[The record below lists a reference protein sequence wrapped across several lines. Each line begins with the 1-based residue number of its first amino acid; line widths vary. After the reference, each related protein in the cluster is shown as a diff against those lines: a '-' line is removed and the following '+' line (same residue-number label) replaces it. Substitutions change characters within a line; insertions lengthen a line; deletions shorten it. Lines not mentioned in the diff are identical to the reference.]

1 MRNHSARVV
10 LGACLLAAAAAAQA
24 PASSSFSSGSYGAG
38 LSSGSADASRGLF
51 AAAVDADT
59 LTSAGS
65 LASEGA
71 PRSATARDWSV
82 LPQESDDHSMRR
94 YFNEDHGEFMS
105 LRERYNPQIELRARV
120 FPNMRIQD
128 EPGSFDLLGYDFD
141 MELPTLVST
150 DGYLILGAY
159 YTGRRYLTSSAFGT
173 RNNTSG
179 VGDETL
185 IGAGL
190 KLGFGVF
197 LDNNVLFE
205 MQTNPGAWSDLDDTV
220 HHQDFDFPS
229 HALFTIRAMD
239 RFFFKVG
246 ARYNQTFEEAA
257 WLPLLGFSWEITPG
271 FRLDLLA
278 PQSVEF
284 SIWPTASTGITIG
297 GQIQGAEYHVHT
309 AEALNQRANV
319 RVQEA
324 VAYLGLVQRVTD
336 SFSFEARA
344 GLVVAGD
351 YKLSDG
357 SVGFDYTD
365 GTLRQAF
372 YGEFSM
378 GLNF

>member
-24 PASSSFSSGSYGAG
+24 PASSSFSSAADATGA
-38 LSSGSADASRGLF
+38 SADPGQGLF
-51 AAAVDADT
+51 AAAAA
-59 LTSAGS
+59 AGS
-65 LASEGA
+65 LTSGTPSSSTA
-71 PRSATARDWSV
+71 PKSTSARDWSV
-82 LPQESDDHSMRR
+82 LPQDAEDHSMRR

-141 MELPTLVST
+141 MEVPTLVST

-173 RNNTSG
+173 RNNTTG

-185 IGAGL
+185 VGAGL

-205 MQTNPGAWSDLDDTV
+205 MQTNPGAWSDLDDTP

-246 ARYNQTFEEAA
+246 ARYNQTYEDAP

-271 FRLDLLA
+271 FRFDLLA
-278 PQSVEF
+278 PQSFEF
-284 SIWPTASTGITIG
+284 SIWPSASTSITIG

-365 GTLRQAF
+365 GMLRQAF

>member
-24 PASSSFSSGSYGAG
+24 PASSSFSSAADATGA
-38 LSSGSADASRGLF
+38 SADPGQGLF
-51 AAAVDADT
+51 AAAAA
-59 LTSAGS
+59 AGS
-65 LASEGA
+65 LTSGTPSSSTA
-71 PRSATARDWSV
+71 PKSTSARDWSV
-82 LPQESDDHSMRR
+82 LPQDAEDHSMRR

-141 MELPTLVST
+141 MEVPTLVST

-173 RNNTSG
+173 RNNTTG

-185 IGAGL
+185 VGAGL

-205 MQTNPGAWSDLDDTV
+205 MQTNPGAWSDLDDTP

-246 ARYNQTFEEAA
+246 ARYNQTYEDAP

-271 FRLDLLA
+271 FRFDLLA
-278 PQSVEF
+278 PQSFEF
-284 SIWPTASTGITIG
+284 SIWPSASTGITIG

-365 GTLRQAF
+365 GMLRQAF